1 MQKLDMVAHIYNFED
16 GENQWQAEL
25 QLASQPIEPINEL
38 QVQWS
43 LHAYACMY
51 RHFSFISEK
60 QNWDWR
66 DWLSDSNFNTR
77 EILE

>member
-43 LHAYACMY
+43 LHAYACILA
-51 RHFSFISEK
+51 HTPTHTHTHLK
-60 QNWDWR
+60 KK
-66 DWLSDSNFNTR
+66 NT
-77 EILE
+77 L